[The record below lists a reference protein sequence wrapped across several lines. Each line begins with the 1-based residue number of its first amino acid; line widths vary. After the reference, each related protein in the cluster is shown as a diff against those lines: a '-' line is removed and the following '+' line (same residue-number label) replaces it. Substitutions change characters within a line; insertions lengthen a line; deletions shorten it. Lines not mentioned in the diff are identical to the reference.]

1 MAQQSGEGLENCV
14 ECGNVVSMMYVLNEG
29 DIWCLT
35 CWDAK
40 CEEEEEESAGKD
52 ERT

>member
-1 MAQQSGEGLENCV
+1 MAQQSGEELMNCV

-35 CWDAK
+35 CWDIK
-40 CEEEEEESAGKD
+40 IEEEEAEED
-52 ERT
+52 E